1 MRNYTVK
8 QLADLAGVS
17 VRTLHLYDQ
26 KGLLKPSV
34 RTEAGYRMYGEKELL
49 RLQQIL
55 FYKELDFSL
64 EAIKN
69 LLKKPDFDL
78 LQALEEHKTALQAR
92 KDSITNL
99 LLTIDKTM
107 LKLKGEIMLTHEEL
121 YEGFPKEKAE
131 VYRNEAIA
139 AYGEEQVKHSENHL
153 RAVGKK
159 GFEVLKVEQ
168 QDIVQKLL
176 SLMKEDPKSANVQRQ
191 IARHY
196 ANIREFWGTAGNVDL
211 QADAYCG
218 LGELYVND
226 ERFTMID
233 NKPNTDFAHFM
244 CQAMRFF
251 AETNLK

>member
-1 MRNYTVK
+1 MRNYSVK
-8 QLADLAGVS
+8 QLANLAGVS

-78 LQALEEHKTALQAR
+78 LQALEHHKTALQAR
-92 KDSITNL
+92 KDRMNDL

-107 LKLKGEIMLTHEEL
+107 LKLKGEIMLTHEDL
-121 YEGFPKEKAE
+121 YEGFSKEKAE
-131 VYRNEAIA
+131 AYRKEAIA
-139 AYGEEQVKHSENHL
+139 AYGEEQVGKSENHL
-153 RAVGKK
+153 KAAGKK
-159 GFEVLKVEQ
+159 GFEALKVEQ
-168 QDIVQKLL
+168 QDIVQNLL
-176 SLMKEDPKSANVQRQ
+176 SLMKEDPKSADVQRQ

-196 ANIREFWGTAGNVDL
+196 ANIRQFWGTAG
-211 QADAYCG
+211 ADDPQEEAYSG

-226 ERFTMID
+226 DRFTMID
-233 NKPNTDFAHFM
+233 NKPNPDFAQFM
-244 CQAMRFF
+244 REAMRYF

>member
-1 MRNYTVK
+1 MKNYSVK
-8 QLADLAGVS
+8 QLANLAKVS

-64 EAIKN
+64 EAIKD
-69 LLKKPDFDL
+69 LLKKPNFDL
-78 LQALEEHKTALQAR
+78 LQALEGHKIALQAR
-92 KDSITNL
+92 KDRMNNL

-107 LKLKGEIMLTHEEL
+107 LKLKGEIMLTHEDL

-131 VYRNEAIA
+131 AYRKEAIA

-153 RAVGKK
+153 LAVGKK
-159 GFEVLKVEQ
+159 GFEALKAEQ
-168 QDIVQKLL
+168 QDIVQNLL
-176 SLMKEDPKSANVQRQ
+176 SLMNKDPKSADIQRQ

-196 ANIREFWGTAGNVDL
+196 DNIRQFWGTAGTANL
-211 QADAYCG
+211 QAEAYCG

-226 ERFTMID
+226 ERFTMVD
-233 NKPNTDFAHFM
+233 NKPNPDFAQFMRDAMHFL
-244 CQAMRFF
+244 